1 MIFFFIQNETKRIIV
16 EFGAR
21 RQQFQLTDR
30 LISTSKLLQLI
41 GNRFDI
47 KLNNNATY
55 TLQMYDNTLKEYNS
69 LDDDNQI
76 FDLVEDIEQLHR
88 FRIIN
93 KSLQSQVDTFMQSKI
108 IKIYV

>member
-1 MIFFFIQNETKRIIV
+1 
-16 EFGAR
+16 
-21 RQQFQLTDR
+21 
-30 LISTSKLLQLI
+30 
-41 GNRFDI
+41 
-47 KLNNNATY
+47 
-55 TLQMYDNTLKEYNS
+55 MYDNTLKEYNS